1 VLNALRRIKALD
13 IRTPE
18 SEVTKREDVDAKLVF
33 LAQSMRAKLLTTDY
47 NLAKLA
53 EFHGVGWLNLNLL
66 AKSLR
71 PEFMLGERVEV
82 DLVKPGKD
90 DGQAVGFLEDGSMI
104 VVNNARSLIG
114 RRVQAEVTSMLP
126 TSGGK
131 MIFARLTEA
140 AE

>member
-1 VLNALRRIKALD
+1 M
-13 IRTPE
+13 PE